1 MAKTVG
7 MTTAIA
13 TRLVLEG
20 RVKQKGVISCIDKEI
35 YEPSLK
41 ELEKY
46 GVVMVEESER
56 FIRHKL

>member
-7 MTTAIA
+7 MTTAIT

-20 RVKQKGVISCIDKEI
+20 RVKQRGVISCTDKEI

-41 ELEKY
+41 ELEKH
-46 GVVMVEESER
+46 GIIMVEESER
-56 FIRHKL
+56 FTRHKL